1 MKSIKPFINPLLI
14 TLIVGFFYLSSKTK
28 NLDSDLKVAFVFITF
43 ILILILLRISELNN
57 KK

>member
-28 NLDSDLKVAFVFITF
+28 NLDSDLKVAFVSITF

>member
-1 MKSIKPFINPLLI
+1 MKSIKPFINPFLI

-28 NLDSDLKVAFVFITF
+28 NLDSDLKVAFVSITF